1 MKAENKRTIYHA
13 NISKERRNSNN
24 KASKI
29 PGKKHKQNKKDSF
42 RPWSLLYELYI
53 TDTSI
58 YILNNTIKI
67 HKAKALEKQMKLR
80 EITIIG
86 DFKKTLLF

>member
-42 RPWSLLYELYI
+42 RP
-53 TDTSI
+53 
-58 YILNNTIKI
+58 
-67 HKAKALEKQMKLR
+67 
-80 EITIIG
+80 
-86 DFKKTLLF
+86 